1 MKLITKKIEA
11 KLLKHPFYSTD
22 SVNEKDVLVKF
33 FNPCG
38 IGTWYVFEG
47 EKHGDDWEFFGLVDL
62 YEKELGYFRKRFC
75 HPLKR
80 IPAVRRVFIS
90 ERRFPCGKIVK
101 FYEKGYATY

>member
-1 MKLITKKIEA
+1 MKLITKEIEA

-62 YEKELGYFRKRFC
+62 YEKELGYFT
-75 HPLKR
+75 L
-80 IPAVRRVFIS
+80 S
-90 ERRFPCGKIVK
+90 ELQSIKLPFGMSIERDIYFDDKKYNCETQTFK
-101 FYEKGYATY
+101 